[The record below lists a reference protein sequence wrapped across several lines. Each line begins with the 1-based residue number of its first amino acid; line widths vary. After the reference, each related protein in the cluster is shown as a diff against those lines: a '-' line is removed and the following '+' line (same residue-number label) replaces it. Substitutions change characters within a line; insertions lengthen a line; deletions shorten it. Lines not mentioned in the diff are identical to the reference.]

1 MPLFTKQLDIFTQG
15 ADTKD
20 SIDTMTIGI
29 VVDTNDPQQM
39 GRVRVV
45 CNQWGDS
52 FDTDIENVPWAL
64 YCTPFG
70 GQVSIGTRGPG
81 IQPSEGGVGYGMW
94 AIPKVGAQ
102 VLMMCIDG
110 DPNHRVYLG
119 CIYDQFTPHTLPHG
133 RFMYD
138 DHPELEKRGSNARPF
153 GPYTSREKTI
163 NPLHDN
169 MKQAFGNKSEPNY
182 EWRSRAADHTV
193 SAVNVSHLDHTYSKV
208 GDDDH
213 FTYDDWTSNQGYQ
226 TSRISPANET
236 SQARNYDSMVYSI
249 TSPGFHA
256 LSMDDRQEN
265 CRMRFRT
272 SAGHQ
277 IIMDDTNER
286 IYIATAQGNNWIE
299 MDQDGNIDMFT
310 TNKVNIRA
318 NRDINFTSDESIRMH
333 AKKGIHMYSG
343 EEIRMQAGTDIHAKA
358 GSNIRLHGG
367 SSVYVQADAEFN
379 AKSGSDM
386 KLTTGAQMNILAGGN
401 IVETGSQIHL
411 NGPSASAAAA
421 AGEQPALWTNRV
433 PDHEPWARSMT
444 KNDSTHASEHAYN
457 SKDVNRSE
465 RGRTIVRGMYWRR

>member
-1 MPLFTKQLDIFTQG
+1 MPLFTKQLDAFSQG
-15 ADTKD
+15 AETKD
-20 SIDTMTIGI
+20 SIEQVTIGI

-39 GRVRVV
+39 GRVRII
-45 CNQWGDS
+45 CSQWGDS
-52 FDTDIENVPWAL
+52 FDIDIENIPWAI

-70 GQVSIGTRGPG
+70 GQVSVGQRGPG
-81 IQPSEGGVGYGMW
+81 IQSSEGGVGYGMW

-102 VLMMCIDG
+102 ALVMCIDG

-119 CIYDQFTPHTLPHG
+119 CIYDQFTPHTMPHG

-138 DHPELEKRGSNARPF
+138 DHPELEKKGGTGRPF
-153 GPYTSREKTI
+153 GPFTSREKTI

-169 MKQAFGNKSEPNY
+169 MKQAFGNKNEPNY
-182 EWRSRAADHTV
+182 EWRTRAADHTV

-226 TSRISPANET
+226 NSRISPMTET

-256 LSMDDRQEN
+256 MSMDDRQEN
-265 CRMRFRT
+265 CRIRFRT

-310 TNKVNIRA
+310 TNKVNVRA
-318 NRDINFTSDESIRMH
+318 NKDINFTSDESIRLH
-333 AKKGIHMYSG
+333 AKNGIHMYSG
-343 EEIRMQAGTDIHAKA
+343 GEIRMQAAADVHVKA
-358 GSNIRLHGG
+358 GANVRVH
-367 SSVYVQADAEFN
+367 ADAGAYLQAGAEIN

-386 KLTTGAQMNILAGGN
+386 KLTGGGQVNILASGN

-411 NGPSASAAAA
+411 NGPSASPAAN
-421 AGEQPALWTNRV
+421 AGEQPAMWTNRV
-433 PDHEPWARSMT
+433 PDHEPWPRTMT
-444 KNDSTHASEHAYN
+444 GSDTSHAPEFAYTSSE
-457 SKDVNRSE
+457 VNRSE
-465 RGRTIVRGMYWRR
+465 RGRKIVRGMYWRR